1 MQTYRFDT
9 RISETGMI
17 SLPYM
22 MPDLYGKEVELFI
35 VVPQQEEN
43 MDFEKTKYDF
53 QKFILSGPVMSDN
66 QYQEFKQQREGFNL
80 WRTL

>member
-1 MQTYRFDT
+1 
-9 RISETGMI
+9 MI
-17 SLPYM
+17 SLPYI

-43 MDFEKTKYDF
+43 MDTKKVKYDF
-53 QKFILSGPVMSDN
+53 QKFILSGPIMSDN
-66 QYQEFKQQREGFNL
+66 QYQEFKQRREEFNL